1 VRQVKSIVNTSNLDL
16 ITIFYRFAAALVLGA
31 LVGLERE
38 HVHETQD
45 SEREEF
51 AGLRTFAFIGLLGC
65 GVAFIT
71 GLGVDWFFPVSFLAF
86 TAMISV
92 AYVITAS
99 RGGRGMT
106 TEVTALLVFLIGGL
120 ASWGELEL
128 AAAMAVVVT
137 LLLSLKSPL
146 HSLVAQLER
155 EDIYATLKFAIITI
169 LILPLLPDQGYG
181 PYQVLNPR
189 EIWLMVIFISGI
201 NFTGYV
207 LSKVLEARR
216 GILLTGLV
224 GGLASS
230 TAVTLGFSQ
239 RSREEPRLARAFIL
253 GITAASML
261 MFGRMWFE
269 ALAINAELARALILP
284 LALPLI
290 VGIVWAAYLYFAE
303 RPTEKGEVHFNNPF
317 QLKSA
322 IQFGLFFAGVLLL
335 AEWMQNTMGSAGVYL
350 SSVASGLTDVD
361 AITLSM
367 ARLSEAGEIA
377 TNVAA
382 RAVMLAAVSNTVVK
396 GGMVLALGAAAMR
409 RYTLVIFGSLIG
421 AALLA
426 AIFLVG
432 IRLGL

>member
-1 VRQVKSIVNTSNLDL
+1 
-16 ITIFYRFAAALVLGA
+16 
-31 LVGLERE
+31 
-38 HVHETQD
+38 
-45 SEREEF
+45 
-51 AGLRTFAFIGLLGC
+51 
-65 GVAFIT
+65 
-71 GLGVDWFFPVSFLAF
+71 
-86 TAMISV
+86 
-92 AYVITAS
+92 
-99 RGGRGMT
+99 
-106 TEVTALLVFLIGGL
+106 
-120 ASWGELEL
+120 
-128 AAAMAVVVT
+128 MAVVVT